1 MATRK
6 GINIFG
12 HYVVPLNTT
21 RLYVFS
27 YMYFIFKKNKRSG
40 RIVFYRYIF

>member
-12 HYVVPLNTT
+12 HYVVTINVICLFM
-21 RLYVFS
+21 YVLC
-27 YMYFIFKKNKRSG
+27 ILKK
-40 RIVFYRYIF
+40 

>member
-12 HYVVPLNTT
+12 HYVVPINAICFSM
-21 RLYVFS
+21 YVLC
-27 YMYFIFKKNKRSG
+27 ICRPSG
-40 RIVFYRYIF
+40 LVPAHLLVRKS